1 MAVNIAISIL
11 RNKSPELGVP
21 LDIGQVL
28 IDALCAVAPY
38 YEEKKISVI
47 QQLDFDEYH
56 ARKLLLAI
64 GFMMDEKTGRY
75 VIGVQKRAETRAMLE
90 KLSLEELEW
99 L

>member
-38 YEEKKISVI
+38 YEEKR
-47 QQLDFDEYH
+47 F
-56 ARKLLLAI
+56 R
-64 GFMMDEKTGRY
+64 
-75 VIGVQKRAETRAMLE
+75 
-90 KLSLEELEW
+90 
-99 L
+99 